1 MSGFSDDVWRRAKR
15 ANRNRRHQERLAR
28 MTDAELV
35 GWLTA
40 VACDDLHDLQHHIQD
55 AIIAQN
61 ARRIR
66 ELDTLADVNTSGIA
80 KDGNTWQ
87 P

>member
-1 MSGFSDDVWRRAKR
+1 MSTLSKAAWRRVKR

-28 MTDAELV
+28 MTDAALV
-35 GWLTA
+35 AWLTA
-40 VACDDLHDLQHHIQD
+40 VACDDIHDLQHHIQD

>member
-1 MSGFSDDVWRRAKR
+1 MTSFSKAAWRRAKR

-40 VACDDLHDLQHHIQD
+40 VACDDIHDLQHHIQD

-66 ELDTLADVNTSGIA
+66 ELDTLAEVNTSGIA
-80 KDGNTWQ
+80 KDGKQWQ
-87 P
+87 L